1 MDPDN
6 KMYKFWSEWE
16 ATLDRSEK
24 VQALSFFDRSSII
37 LNSNVMKNAAAT
49 LFNSYLEDLYEYMIV
64 KYNIEV
70 KDSDN

>member
-1 MDPDN
+1 MDSDN

-16 ATLDRSEK
+16 LTIDRTEK
-24 VQALSFFDRSSII
+24 VQTLSFFDRSSII
-37 LNSNVMKNAAAT
+37 LNNTVMKDAAAT

-70 KDSDN
+70 KDSDS